1 MLKCKIAALGAALW
15 IVAAAP
21 VFAEI
26 DIEAVQTCFD
36 AKVATGEQLSCVETA
51 HAECASYPAE
61 AMNAA
66 LLCYTEAKDTW
77 SGAIGQ
83 AMTGAATS
91 IQEGDFVKLQI
102 NAKYDLLGALQ
113 ACDRNEELA
122 IAASDLPSDV
132 IAFYKAQCQSMT
144 VGNVY
149 VAILT
154 RIKAFN

>member
-1 MLKCKIAALGAALW
+1 MFKCKLAAFGAAL
-15 IVAAAP
+15 VFSMAAP
-21 VFAEI
+21 AVAEI
-26 DIEAVQTCFD
+26 DLESVQGCFE
-36 AKVATGEQLSCVETA
+36 AKVASGEQLSCVEAA
-51 HAECASYPAE
+51 HIDCASFPAE

-66 LLCYTEAKDTW
+66 LLCYTEAKDVW

-83 AMTGAATS
+83 AMTRAASTT
-91 IQEGDFVKLQI
+91 QEGDFVKLQI

-122 IAASDLPSDV
+122 IATSDLPGDA
-132 IAFYKAQCQSMT
+132 IAFYKAQCQATT

-154 RIKAFN
+154 RLKALN